1 MMKKVLFYVMF
12 AITGYVACTTE
23 NDFNMEI
30 VDVPVEVQVTV
41 EA

>member
-1 MMKKVLFYVMF
+1 MKKVLFYILLAV
-12 AITGYVACTTE
+12 TGYVACTTE

-30 VDVPVEVQVTV
+30 VEAPVEADYTV